1 MSYPNSGTISKND
14 KGDNPK
20 RPDYKGA
27 CEVDGVEYWVAG
39 WVKKGDKGP
48 FLSLSFDPKN
58 KEKAPI
64 NPPSDVET
72 NNADNH
78 DESIPF

>member
-1 MSYPNSGTISKND
+1 MSYPNSGSISKND

-27 CEVDGVEYWVAG
+27 AEVDGVAYWIAA
-39 WVKKGDKGP
+39 WVKEGNDGK

-58 KEKAPI
+58 KEEKPQQSAPE
-64 NPPSDVET
+64 VEE
-72 NNADNH
+72 H
-78 DESIPF
+78 DDIPF